1 MDDRQIADVWMLFKE
16 YIEKKQIDI
25 AAEQYV
31 DLLAD
36 YGVEDEDFKNI
47 MGTDAVLDQAISYY
61 LELDEEVD
69 DEDF

>member
-61 LELDEEVD
+61 LELDEESD